1 MEVFGG
7 GRILTSCILSDKII
21 NRHEELEVFEMML
34 YDEKKIVKMTEEN
47 PTLIFELIKKGHYE
61 MVDKILAR
69 KKISINETDS
79 AGNDILVR
87 LLKAKQYNL
96 VLKYM
101 KKKEWDVNHQNKD
114 GNTFAHILATINYV
128 NIIDIMKELKKNKT
142 FSPNI
147 KNNQGQ
153 TVLDKSIN
161 ENYIYTTVKI
171 LEDNR
176 FNNIDLLS
184 FKKLYNTYIKS
195 SYYGK
200 YSKLNNLEVIMDNL
214 MKKEGLLPSIKKL
227 LDLIIENMELIKK
240 EILTNKTT
248 NLETMI
254 NSVLITTV

>member
-1 MEVFGG
+1 M
-7 GRILTSCILSDKII
+7 TSCMLSDKII
-21 NRHEELEVFEMML
+21 NRHEELEVFYMML
-34 YDEKKIVKMTEEN
+34 YDDKKIVKMTEGN
-47 PTLIFELIKKGHYE
+47 PILIFELIKKGHYE
-61 MVDKILAR
+61 IVDKILAR
-69 KKISINETDS
+69 KKVSINEIDS
-79 AGNDILVR
+79 AGNDVLVR
-87 LLKAKQYNL
+87 LLKAKQYSL

-101 KKKEWDVNHQNKD
+101 KKKEWDVNHKNKD

-128 NIIDIMKELKKNKT
+128 NIIDIMKELKKNKS

-161 ENYIYTTVKI
+161 ENSIYTTVKI

-176 FNNIDLLS
+176 FNNIDLIS

-227 LDLIIENMELIKK
+227 LDLIIENMELI
-240 EILTNKTT
+240 
-248 NLETMI
+248 NLEIMI
-254 NSVLITTV
+254 NSVLIGTA